1 MLKRVFAVGL
11 SSLFAFQT
19 LAEDPTTYEAH
30 IAPIFAQRCA
40 PCHFPDGGKKPKGDF
55 DLSSLALALNG
66 GKNDPSI
73 KPGSVEESPLVAM
86 IEWKTEPFMPP
97 KEKFKQLPQEEI
109 DLIKAWIAAGAT
121 GAKGVPAPAAAAAEG
136 VTAPMPAIDWTT
148 TPVSALAWSPDGA
161 WVARGG
167 LGNVALYPV
176 KEGILDPANV
186 ILLPG
191 HDDQVRALDFSS
203 DGKMLAAAGGKTGR
217 GGQVIVWD
225 TTTHQPLR
233 TISAHKDNILDVAFS
248 PDNSLI
254 ATASYDKH
262 VMIFNVADGVTRN
275 DFNDHV
281 DAVYA
286 LAFSPD
292 GKYLATGAG
301 DRTVKL
307 WDVADGKRLI
317 TFSDAAKNVNA
328 VAFSPDSRYL
338 AAGSADKRIYVW
350 DVPASAEQ
358 FTQSSTSTGV
368 LAHSQFA
375 HDGAVLALAY
385 TQDGAS
391 LVSSGEDNV
400 VKLWD
405 AATMATAR
413 TLEPQSDWPMA
424 LALSP
429 AGDFLASGRYD
440 ASLAVYATASGD
452 KTFSIGGP
460 VVMAAVEAKSP
471 EQAGRVNVDSVFINA
486 TIPPVINSVQPARV
500 VRGGTVDMTVT
511 GKNLADA
518 QVFLASNL
526 TVEIVSNEARPV
538 PEFAY
543 NAESTGVQIYDN
555 AVPYELKVRVTIPA
569 DTAPGGQWFNIETPQ
584 GLAEPQMFTVLEKA
598 DEGEKPENG
607 IHSIAALP
615 TVIIGQIQVKG
626 EVDRF
631 QVALEANA
639 EIVFALTDT
648 ALTPAYRLLDA
659 SGAVVADN
667 SAATGEDLRRLGFR
681 APAAGS
687 YTLEI
692 IDPEL
697 RDNLG
702 YRLHVGAFPYVTDH
716 FPLGV
721 PAGKSTEVQVTGF
734 NLGGT
739 TIAVTP
745 PGQGSPWETM
755 PLPVPAVANNPIP
768 APGLAVWRGG
778 EAIEA
783 EPNNEPAQAPPL
795 APGTVVNGRVG
806 EDAWDVYRIEAE
818 AGVRLLL
825 EIQAERL
832 GVPLDSE
839 LEILDGSGEVL
850 QRAVARCTAE
860 THITLFSRDS
870 KSAGLR
876 LDDWSALAMNDFV
889 MASGELLQV
898 RKIPDYADEDVTFT
912 TVGGQR
918 MSLFGTSPQ
927 HHAVYAP
934 VYRVEL
940 HPPDASFPPNGMPVF
955 PIFWQNDDSFFE
967 GRLSSDARLEFEPPA
982 AGTYFVRVRDALGNS
997 GTHPYRL
1004 ALRAP
1009 EPAYQVH
1016 AGTYRLNVAEGAA
1029 YPVVVSITRRDG
1041 FDAPVQVWL
1050 EGLPEG
1056 VHASTATIL
1065 PDDESVQLRVWAEPG
1080 AQSTPRNGGMMI
1092 KAKAETP
1099 SGVLESQEGMGS
1111 VTVVKAQPDA
1121 VVHADKEILEIAP
1134 GSFGPLAVKLDRFNG
1149 FTSRV
1154 PIEVLNLPY
1163 GVSVMDTGLNGILVR
1178 ENEFERAMNIAVE
1191 RWVQPMEREIYV
1203 QARVEAPSTG
1213 AIKFMSQAI
1222 TLKIVPGNGAQVA
1235 KVE

>member
-11 SSLFAFQT
+11 SSLFAFQA
-19 LAEDPTTYEAH
+19 LAEDPITYESH

-55 DLSSLALALNG
+55 DLTSLALALKGGENG
-66 GKNDPSI
+66 PSI

-109 DLIKAWIAAGAT
+109 DVIKAWITA
-121 GAKGVPAPAAAAAEG
+121 GAKGAEG
-136 VTAPMPAIDWTT
+136 VSVPAESEAVAAPMPVIDWTT

-167 LGNVALYPV
+167 LGTVALYPV
-176 KEGILDPANV
+176 KDGKLDPAKV
-186 ILLPG
+186 VLLPG

-203 DGKMLAAAGGKTGR
+203 DGKLLAAAGGKTGR

-262 VMIFNVADGVTRN
+262 VMVFSTADGATRN
-275 DFNDHV
+275 DFTDHV

-307 WDVADGKRLI
+307 WDVAEGKRLI

-385 TQDGAS
+385 TQDGAT
-391 LVSSGEDNV
+391 LVSSGEDAV

-413 TLEPQSDWPMA
+413 TLEPQSDWPLA

-429 AGDFLASGRYD
+429 AGDFLASGRFD
-440 ASLAVYATASGD
+440 ASLALYAVATGD
-452 KTFSIGGP
+452 KTFSTGGP
-460 VVMAAVEAKSP
+460 VVMAAAEAKSP

-511 GKNLADA
+511 GKNLAEA
-518 QVFLASNL
+518 RAFFTSNL
-526 TVEIVSNEARPV
+526 TVEIVSNEAKPV
-538 PEFAY
+538 PEFTY

-555 AVPYELKVRVTIPA
+555 AVPHELKVKVTIPA
-569 DTAPGGQWFNIETPQ
+569 DTPPGGQWFYVETPL
-584 GLAEPQMFTVLEKA
+584 GLAEPMPFTVLDKA

-607 IHSIAALP
+607 LHTIAALP
-615 TVIIGQIQVKG
+615 TVIIGQIKQKG

-648 ALTPAYRLLDA
+648 ALTPALRLLDA
-659 SGAVVADN
+659 SGAAVADN
-667 SAATGEDLRRLGFR
+667 SAAMGEDRRRLGFR
-681 APAAGS
+681 APVAGN
-687 YTLEI
+687 YTLEMS
-692 IDPEL
+692 DPEL
-697 RDNLG
+697 RDKLG
-702 YRLHVGAFPYVTDH
+702 YRLHVGAFPYVTDY

-721 PAGKSTEVQVTGF
+721 PAGRTTEIQVSGF
-734 NLGGT
+734 NLGGA

-745 PGQGSPWETM
+745 AGQGSPWETM
-755 PLPVPAVANNPIP
+755 PIPLPAVAHNPIP
-768 APGLAVWRGG
+768 APKLAVWRG
-778 EAIEA
+778 EEVVET
-783 EPNNEPAQAPPL
+783 EPNNEIAQAPLL

-806 EDAWDVYRIEAE
+806 EDAWDIYRIEAE
-818 AGVRLLL
+818 AGENLLL

-839 LEILDGSGEVL
+839 IEILDASGEVL

-870 KSAGLR
+870 KGAGLR
-876 LDDWSALAMNDFV
+876 LDDWSALAMNDYI

-898 RKIPDYADEDVTFT
+898 RKIPDYADEDVVFSS
-912 TVGGQR
+912 VGGQR

-940 HPPDASFPPNGMPVF
+940 FPPDATFPPNGMPVF
-955 PIFWQNDDSFFE
+955 PIFWRNDDGFFE
-967 GRLSSDARLEFEPPA
+967 GGLSTDARIEFEAPA
-982 AGTYFVRVRDALGNS
+982 AGTYFVRVRDALGDS
-997 GTHPYRL
+997 GMHPYRL
-1004 ALRAP
+1004 CVRSAQP
-1009 EPAYQVH
+1009 GYSIY
-1016 AGTYRLNVAEGAA
+1016 AGTYRFNVPEGGS
-1029 YPVVVSITRRDG
+1029 YPATVTISRRDG
-1041 FDAPVQVWL
+1041 FDAPVKVWL

-1056 VHASTATIL
+1056 LHANPAMIL
-1065 PDDESVQLRVWAEPG
+1065 PDEESVQLRVWADPG
-1080 AQSTPRNGGMMI
+1080 AQSVSREGIVLI
-1092 KAKAETP
+1092 KSRAETP
-1099 SGVLESQEGMGS
+1099 SGPMDNQAGMGTI
-1111 VTVVKAQPDA
+1111 TVVKAQPDA
-1121 VVHADKEILEIAP
+1121 VVNVDTSVLEIAA
-1134 GSFGPLAVKLDRFNG
+1134 GRFGPLAVKLDRFNG

-1178 ENEFERAMNIAVE
+1178 ENEFDRSMNIAVE
-1191 RWVQPMEREIYV
+1191 PWVQPMEREIYV

-1213 AIKFMSQAI
+1213 AIKFLSQPV
-1222 TLKIVPGNGAQVA
+1222 TLKILAGA
-1235 KVE
+1235 KVASRD

>member
-1 MLKRVFAVGL
+1 MLNRVFAVGL
-11 SSLFAFQT
+11 SSFLAFQA
-19 LAEDPTTYEAH
+19 LAEEPITYETH
-30 IAPIFAQRCA
+30 IAPIVAQKCA
-40 PCHFPDGGKKPKGDF
+40 PCHFPDGGKKPKGGF
-55 DLSSLALALNG
+55 DLTSLTLALQGGENG
-66 GKNDPSI
+66 PSI

-86 IEWKTEPFMPP
+86 LEWKSEPFMPP
-97 KEKFKQLPQEEI
+97 KEKFKQLPQDEI
-109 DLIKAWIAAGAT
+109 DLIKAWIAAGAK
-121 GAKGVPAPAAAAAEG
+121 GAEGAPAPAAPEAVAA
-136 VTAPMPAIDWTT
+136 PIPAIDWTT

-161 WVARGG
+161 WIARGG
-167 LGNVALYPV
+167 LGTVALYPV
-176 KEGILDPANV
+176 KDGLLDPAQAV
-186 ILLPG
+186 ILPG

-203 DGKMLAAAGGKTGR
+203 DGKLLAAAGGKTGR

-225 TTTHQPLR
+225 TATHQPVR
-233 TISAHKDNILDVAFS
+233 TFNAHKDNILDVAFS
-248 PDNSLI
+248 PDNALI

-262 VMIFNVADGVTRN
+262 VMLFNVADGATRN
-275 DFNDHV
+275 DLTDHV

-307 WDVADGKRLI
+307 WDVAEGKRHI
-317 TFSDAAKNVNA
+317 TFSDAEKNVNA

-385 TQDGAS
+385 THDGAT
-391 LVSSGEDNV
+391 LVSSGEDKV

-405 AATMATAR
+405 AASMATAR
-413 TLEPQSDWPMA
+413 TLEAQSDWPMA

-429 AGDFLASGRYD
+429 ASDFLASGRYD
-440 ASLAVYATASGD
+440 ASLALYATASGD
-452 KTFSIGGP
+452 KTFSTGDP
-460 VVMAAVEAKSP
+460 EVMAAAEAKSP

-486 TIPPVINSVQPARV
+486 TIPPVINSVQPVRV
-500 VRGGTVDMTVT
+500 VRGGTVEMKVT

-518 QVFLASNL
+518 KAFFTSNL
-526 TVEIVSNEARPV
+526 TVEIVSNEAKPV
-538 PEFAY
+538 PEFTY

-555 AVPYELKVRVTIPA
+555 AVPFELKVKVTIPA
-569 DTAPGGQWFNIETPQ
+569 DTPPGGQWFNVETPL
-584 GLAEPQMFTVLEKA
+584 GLAEPMMFTVLEKA

-607 IHSIAALP
+607 IHSIAATP
-615 TVIIGQIQVKG
+615 TVIIGQIKEKG

-648 ALTPAYRLLDA
+648 ALMPAFRLLDA

-667 SAATGEDLRRLGFR
+667 SAASGEDLRRLGFR
-681 APAAGS
+681 APAAGV
-687 YTLEI
+687 YTLEMS
-692 IDPEL
+692 DPEL
-697 RDNLG
+697 RDGLG
-702 YRLHVGAFPYVTDH
+702 YRLHAGAFPYVTDH

-721 PAGKSTEVQVTGF
+721 PAGKTTDVHVTGF
-734 NLGGT
+734 NLGGD

-745 PGQGSPWETM
+745 SGQGSAWETM
-755 PLPVPAVANNPIP
+755 PLPLPAVANNPIP
-768 APGLAVWRGG
+768 APGLAVWRGE

-783 EPNNEPAQAPPL
+783 EPNNEPAEATTL
-795 APGTVVNGRVG
+795 ARGTLVNGRLG
-806 EDAWDVYRIEAE
+806 DDAWDLYRFEAE
-818 AGVRLLL
+818 AGAALLL
-825 EIQAERL
+825 EVQAERL
-832 GVPLDSE
+832 GVPLDTQ
-839 LEILDGSGEVL
+839 LEILDASGEVVK
-850 QRAVARCTAE
+850 RAVARCTAE

-876 LDDWSALAMNDFV
+876 LDDWSALSMNDFV

-912 TVGGQR
+912 TVAGQR

-940 HPPDASFPPNGMPVF
+940 HPPDATFPPNGMPVF
-955 PIFWQNDDSFFE
+955 PIFWQNDDGFFE
-967 GRLSSDARLEFEPPA
+967 GRLSSDARLEFEAPA
-982 AGTYFVRVRDALGNS
+982 TGTYFVRVRDALGDS
-997 GTHPYRL
+997 GVHPYRL
-1004 ALRAP
+1004 SLRTP
-1009 EPAYQVH
+1009 RPGYSIY
-1016 AGTYRLNVAEGAA
+1016 AGTYRFNVAEGGA
-1029 YPVVVSITRRDG
+1029 YPVTVTISRRDG
-1041 FDAPVQVWL
+1041 FAHPVNVWL

-1056 VHASTATIL
+1056 LHANPGVIL
-1065 PDDESVQLRVWAEPG
+1065 PDEESVQLRVWADPG
-1080 AQSTPRNGGMMI
+1080 AQSAPREGTVLI
-1092 KAKAETP
+1092 KSRAETP
-1099 SGVLESQEGMGS
+1099 DGPMDNQAGLGAITVVRHQPDLVVAVDRDVLEIPQGS
-1111 VTVVKAQPDA
+1111 
-1121 VVHADKEILEIAP
+1121 H
-1134 GSFGPLAVKLDRFNG
+1134 GPVAVKLDRFNG

-1178 ENEFERAMNIAVE
+1178 ENEFDRAMNISVE
-1191 RWVQPMEREIYV
+1191 PWVEPMEREIYV

-1213 AIKFMSQAI
+1213 AIKFLSQAI
-1222 TLKIVPGNGAQVA
+1222 TLRIVPGNGAQVA
-1235 KVE
+1235 QISKN